1 MGPQTP
7 RNLSRRVLE
16 ESAQAGAGCSSPW
29 TSACF
34 DRGRCVGA
42 NGLPKLSIY
51 AHDFNCTNA
60 LSSEIMA
67 RSKAVGQYRSVP
79 IIALK
84 IFREIALEKGILVDR
99 AEDACIIVYAVAARS
114 RCLPDTS
121 EWNGGRNHLLIDFND
136 EPRQAKQGAS
146 PSGTAMWAEVNM
158 QSRYFRFG
166 YDIAVPFP
174 PKVTFDGLADISPTK
189 RKYFATF
196 KGQLYLS
203 RAGVEERSAIRQ
215 LGVSA
220 NSSDVVVLE
229 SCQELHKEHLLPE
242 NVELCQNLKK
252 ESLQH
257 DYNDLMNTTFALIP
271 AGRSPAT
278 YRLGEAMSAGAIPV
292 FFHNGFV
299 KPYPDRIPWR
309 LCSFTFSLEDAPVV
323 IDILRAVPKKKL
335 FFLQG
340 MALHVYRKYFS
351 NGMNGIVETALET
364 MEDRL
369 TFQSER
375 VR

>member
-1 MGPQTP
+1 MTAIY
-7 RNLSRRVLE
+7 RR
-16 ESAQAGAGCSSPW
+16 SSWVSGVDFLVYNP
-29 TSACF
+29 SQI
-34 DRGRCVGA
+34 GRCYARDEYCQGA
-42 NGLPKLSIY
+42 PPKP
-51 AHDFNCTNA
+51 
-60 LSSEIMA
+60 A
-67 RSKAVGQYRSVP
+67 RSASSFAPVP
-79 IIALK
+79 
-84 IFREIALEKGILVDR
+84 R
-99 AEDACIIVYAVAARS
+99 
-114 RCLPDTS
+114 TS
-121 EWNGGRNHLLIDFND
+121 YD
-136 EPRQAKQGAS
+136 E
-146 PSGTAMWAEVNM
+146 
-158 QSRYFRFG
+158 F
-166 YDIAVPFP
+166 
-174 PKVTFDGLADISPTK
+174 ISQ
-189 RKYFATF
+189 
-196 KGQLYLS
+196 GQLYLS

-335 FFLQG
+335 FFLQ
-340 MALHVYRKYFS
+340 V
-351 NGMNGIVETALET
+351 NG
-364 MEDRL
+364 
-369 TFQSER
+369 ER
-375 VR
+375 AHECSWGA